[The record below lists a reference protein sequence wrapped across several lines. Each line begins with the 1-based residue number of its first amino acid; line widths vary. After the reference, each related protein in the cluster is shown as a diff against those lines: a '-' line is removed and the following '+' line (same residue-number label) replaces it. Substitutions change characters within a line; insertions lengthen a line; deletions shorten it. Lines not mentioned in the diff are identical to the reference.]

1 METQNNESLTSD
13 FFTGILDE
21 NREKVRAA
29 VRDTLLE
36 SVKQQFKWEVPE
48 AIRKEVSDFIATEV
62 IPDVRAELM
71 KNKAAFVDAAT
82 EIAKAA
88 PIELAK
94 AMQQKVA
101 ENLTNSWKLKKVIEE
116 LVA

>member
-1 METQNNESLTSD
+1 MTNENDKPLTAD

-21 NREKVRAA
+21 NREAVRAA

-36 SVKQQFKWEVPE
+36 SVKKQFAWEVPE
-48 AIRKEVSDFIATEV
+48 AIRKEVSDFITSEV

-82 EIAKAA
+82 ELAKAA

-94 AMQQKVA
+94 AMQQRIA
-101 ENLTNSWKLKKVIEE
+101 ENLTSSWKLKKVIEE